1 MQEQVKILNNLPDGA
16 MIVESNMEKGMDL
29 ESPSEDKKN
38 IKFLNNSLIKMFKD
52 HVSRQ
57 EDIDKSN
64 SSNIVNSSWFDNNQ
78 VNPKEFFDK
87 IWMKKTN
94 YEIENQSV
102 KQNDQLDSQPWTFLD
117 SISRFKS
124 GYVYEIFLRN
134 TMGLLVS
141 VD

>member
-29 ESPSEDKKN
+29 EAPSEDKKN

-64 SSNIVNSSWFDNNQ
+64 SSNIVNSSWFENNQ
-78 VNPKEFFDK
+78 VNPNEFFDK

-94 YEIENQSV
+94 YEIEKQSV
-102 KQNDQLDSQPWTFLD
+102 K
-117 SISRFKS
+117 
-124 GYVYEIFLRN
+124 
-134 TMGLLVS
+134 
-141 VD
+141 